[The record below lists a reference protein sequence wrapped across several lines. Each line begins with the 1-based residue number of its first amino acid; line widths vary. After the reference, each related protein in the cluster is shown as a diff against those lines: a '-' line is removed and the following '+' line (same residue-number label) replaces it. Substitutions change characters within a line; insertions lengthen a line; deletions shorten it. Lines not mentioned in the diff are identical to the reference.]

1 MAAAEV
7 RALLG
12 PPQQEVAFGARSTWT
27 YPALTVV
34 FENGRVTEV
43 KF

>member
-1 MAAAEV
+1 V

-12 PPQQEVAFGARSTWT
+12 KPGQEVAFGARSTWT
-27 YPALTVV
+27 YPEMTVV